1 MAISLRAYC
10 PGCKKTV
17 TALPMLGNSELKPAL
32 DRNADVRVMH
42 ITPRGDHIWSLS
54 NQEKEN
60 LRNIITKR
68 SA

>member
-10 PGCKKTV
+10 PGCKKIV
-17 TALPMLGNSELKPAL
+17 TALPLLENSELKPAL
-32 DRNADVRVMH
+32 DSNADIEVMH
-42 ITPRGDHIWSLS
+42 ITAVGDHIWSLN

-60 LRNIITKR
+60 LRNTIAKR

>member
-10 PGCKKTV
+10 PSCKKMV
-17 TALPMLGNSELKPAL
+17 TALPLLDNSELKPAL
-32 DRNADVRVMH
+32 DSNADVRVMH
-42 ITPRGDHIWSLS
+42 IAPGGDHVWSLN

-60 LRNIITKR
+60 LRHTIAKR

>member
-17 TALPMLGNSELKPAL
+17 TALPMLDNSELKWAVNS
-32 DRNADVRVMH
+32 NADVRVMH
-42 ITPRGDHIWSLS
+42 ITPAGDHIWSLN
-54 NQEKEN
+54 NQEKDN
-60 LRNIITKR
+60 LRNIIAKR